1 MSHNLAVSTTVVHWR
16 FGFMLP
22 LRSSLIVL
30 GLAAPMASNAASLN
44 LAEVSQYA
52 SQEQVTS
59 ISQFSD
65 VKPTDW
71 AYQALSN
78 LVERYGC
85 VAGYPNGTFKG
96 GQAMTRYEA
105 AALLNACLDRVTE
118 TTDELKK
125 LMQEFEKELAVLR
138 GRVDGLEAKVG
149 ELQATQF
156 STTTKLS
163 GQATFVVGAN
173 TFSGSAINTG
183 ANTVNRA
190 PNEFTGRPRT
200 PVPLPNAT
208 TFNYDV
214 QLTFDTSFTGKD
226 LLRTNLRAGNF
237 GNSVFGGEPHSLGLA
252 ELEVA
257 FEEDCGTG
265 VDCGDVVSIDKLFYQ
280 WPLGGGITATLGAR
294 VGQEDMLALWP
305 SVYPSDTILNVMTV
319 NGAPAAYSKNL
330 GAGAGLWWQSN
341 GFSISTNYVAAN
353 GDSGNP
359 SVSVED
365 GGGGIGNRN
374 SGATGSVQLG
384 YQQEQWGLAA
394 IWTYVQPET
403 QFVPGTTPFTH
414 SAIDHNLNAATN
426 AWGLSAFWQPLRS
439 GWLPSLSLGWG
450 INSTTYSTPQPLGS
464 LSTSQ
469 SWMVGLQWT
478 DVFQKGNDFGFAV
491 AQPVFATALNDGVT
505 PNDGNYVWE
514 WWYKIQVTDNI
525 TVTPALI
532 YLSRPFGQVTPAG
545 ESFSQFGGLVKTTF
559 RF

>member
-1 MSHNLAVSTTVVHWR
+1 MPA
-16 FGFMLP
+16 
-22 LRSSLIVL
+22 LRPSLLVL
-30 GLAAPMASNAASLN
+30 GLAAPLAANAASVDM
-44 LAEVSQYA
+44 AGVSRYA

-59 ISQFSD
+59 INQFSD
-65 VKPTDW
+65 VRPTDW
-71 AYQALSN
+71 AFQALSN
-78 LVERYGC
+78 LIERYGC
-85 VAGYPNGTFKG
+85 VAGYPDGTYR
-96 GQAMTRYEA
+96 GQRAMTRFEA
-105 AALLNACLDRVTE
+105 AALLNACLDRITE
-118 TTDELKK
+118 ITDELKT
-125 LMQEFEKELAVLR
+125 LMKEFERELAVLR

-149 ELQATQF
+149 ELGATRF

-173 TFSGSAINTG
+173 AFSGSAINTA

-190 PNEFTGRPRT
+190 PNELTGRPRT
-200 PVPLPNAT
+200 PVSLPNAT
-208 TFNYDV
+208 TFNYDL
-214 QLTFDTSFTGKD
+214 QLTFDTSFNGED

-237 GNSVFGGEPHSLGLA
+237 GSSVFGGEPHSLALST
-252 ELEVA
+252 LEVA
-257 FEEDCGTG
+257 FEEDAGS
-265 VDCGDVVSIDKLFYQ
+265 DVVGIDKLFYQ
-280 WPLGGGITATLGAR
+280 WPLGSGFTATLGAR

-305 SVYPSDTILNVMTV
+305 SVYPADTILNVMTV

-341 GFSISTNYVAAN
+341 GFSLSANYVAAN

-359 SVSVED
+359 SVSAED

-394 IWTYVQPET
+394 IWTSVQA
-403 QFVPGTTPFTH
+403 QAKFVPGTTPFTH
-414 SAIDHNLNAATN
+414 SAIDHNTNAATN

-450 INSTTYSTPQPLGS
+450 INTTRYSTTQPRGS

-491 AQPVFATALNDGVT
+491 AQPVFATALTGGVT
-505 PNDGNYVWE
+505 PNDGNVVWE
-514 WWYKIQVTDNI
+514 WWYKVQVTDNI
-525 TVTPALI
+525 SVTPALI

>member
-1 MSHNLAVSTTVVHWR
+1 MGYNLAVSTTVVLWR
-16 FGFMLP
+16 FGFMFS
-22 LRSSLIVL
+22 LRSSLILL
-30 GLAAPMASNAASLN
+30 GLLAPMASKAASLN

-65 VKPTDW
+65 VKPTNW

-78 LVERYGC
+78 LIERYGC
-85 VAGYPNGTFKG
+85 VAGYPNGTFNG

-105 AALLNACLDRVTE
+105 AALLNACLDRVSE
-118 TTDELKK
+118 TTDELKR
-125 LMQEFEKELAVLR
+125 LMKEFEKELAVLR
-138 GRVDGLEAKVG
+138 GRVDGLEAEVG
-149 ELQATQF
+149 ELQATRF

-173 TFSGSAINTG
+173 AFSGSAINTA
-183 ANTVNRA
+183 ANTVNRE
-190 PNEFTGRPRT
+190 PNELTGRPRT

-208 TFNYDV
+208 TFNYDL
-214 QLTFDTSFTGKD
+214 QLTFDTSFNGKD

-237 GNSVFGGEPHSLGLA
+237 GSSVFGGEPHSLALST
-252 ELEVA
+252 LEVA
-257 FEEDCGTG
+257 FEEDAGP
-265 VDCGDVVSIDKLFYQ
+265 DVVGIDKLFYQ
-280 WPLGGGITATLGAR
+280 WPLAGGFTATLGAR

-305 SVYPSDTILNVMTV
+305 SVYPADTILNVMTV

-330 GAGAGLWWQSN
+330 GAGAGLWWQSK
-341 GFSISTNYVAAN
+341 GFSVSANYVAAN

-359 SVSVED
+359 SVSAED
-365 GGGGIGNRN
+365 GGGGLGNRN

-414 SAIDHNLNAATN
+414 SAIDHNIDAATN
-426 AWGLSAFWQPLRS
+426 AWGLSTYWQPLRS

-450 INSTTYSTPQPLGS
+450 INSTSYSTPQPRGS

-469 SWMVGLQWT
+469 SWMVALQWT
-478 DVFQKGNDFGFAV
+478 DVFAKGNDFGFAV
-491 AQPVFATALNDGVT
+491 AQPVFATALTDGVT

-514 WWYKIQVTDNI
+514 WWYKVQVTDNI

-532 YLSRPFGQVTPAG
+532 YFSRPFGQVTPAG
-545 ESFSQFGGLVKTTF
+545 QSFSQFGGLVKTTF

>member
-1 MSHNLAVSTTVVHWR
+1 
-16 FGFMLP
+16 MLP
-22 LRSSLIVL
+22 LRSTLIVL
-30 GLAAPMASNAASLN
+30 GLAAPLASHAANLDMAGVNR
-44 LAEVSQYA
+44 YA

-59 ISQFSD
+59 ITQFTD
-65 VKPTDW
+65 VRPGDW
-71 AYQALSN
+71 AFQALTN
-78 LVERYGC
+78 LIERYGC
-85 VAGYPNGTFKG
+85 VAGYPNGSFKG
-96 GQAMTRYEA
+96 GQALSRYEA

-118 TTDELKK
+118 VTDELKK
-125 LMQEFEKELAVLR
+125 LIKEFEQELAVLR

-149 ELQATQF
+149 ELEATQF

-163 GQATFVVGAN
+163 GLATFVVGAN
-173 TFSGSAINTG
+173 AFSGSAINTG
-183 ANTVNRA
+183 ANTFNRA

-208 TFNYDV
+208 TFNYDL

-226 LLRTNLRAGNF
+226 LLRSKLRAGNF
-237 GNSVFGGEPHSLGLA
+237 GSSVFGGEPHALA
-252 ELEVA
+252 LAQLETA

-265 VDCGDVVSIDKLFYQ
+265 ADCGDVVAIDKLYYQ
-280 WPLGGGITATLGAR
+280 WPIGSGFTATLGAR

-330 GAGAGLWWQSN
+330 GAGAGLWWQNN
-341 GFSISTNYVAAN
+341 GFSVSTNYVAAN

-359 SVSVED
+359 SVTAED
-365 GGGGIGNRN
+365 GGGGLGNRN

-394 IWTYVQPET
+394 IWTYVQSET

-414 SAIDHNLNAATN
+414 SAIDHNSDAATS

-450 INSTTYSTPQPLGS
+450 INSTTYSTSQPRGS

-478 DVFQKGNDFGFAV
+478 DVFAKGNDFGFAV
-491 AQPVFATALNDGVT
+491 AQPVFATALTDGVT

-514 WWYKIQVTDNI
+514 WWYKFQVTDNI
-525 TVTPALI
+525 SITPALI
-532 YLSRPFGQVTPAG
+532 YLSRPLGQVTPAG
-545 ESFSQFGGLVKTTF
+545 ESFSQFGGLVKTSF
-559 RF
+559 SF